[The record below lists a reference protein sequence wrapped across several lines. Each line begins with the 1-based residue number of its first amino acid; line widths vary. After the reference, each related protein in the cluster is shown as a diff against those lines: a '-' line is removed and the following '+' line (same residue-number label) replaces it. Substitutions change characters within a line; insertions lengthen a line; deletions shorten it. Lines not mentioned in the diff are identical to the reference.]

1 MPREYCLFFLVFY
14 TFLHGGERRAR
25 DPLLVLG
32 AIGNERGKKR
42 KGGGSILQT
51 KKPLDEREEER
62 NGSILGRPQR
72 EKKNGMEGCW
82 SVGSLSSL
90 QEIRFVLCK
99 TGKTG
104 KIGWDR
110 HSLSPP
116 LWIVSGDPPMSLNFT
131 PRFLPF

>member
-1 MPREYCLFFLVFY
+1 M
-14 TFLHGGERRAR
+14 HGGERRAR
-25 DPLLVLG
+25 DPLLVLC
-32 AIGNERGKKR
+32 AIGNERGEGKKR
-42 KGGGSILQT
+42 KVGGSILRT

-72 EKKNGMEGCW
+72 GKKNGMEGCW

-90 QEIRFVLCK
+90 KEIRFVPCK

-110 HSLSPP
+110 HSL
-116 LWIVSGDPPMSLNFT
+116 
-131 PRFLPF
+131 